1 MTFRPQGEIRLSPT
15 FILNKKDQYSR
26 RLHRFAYAITASWLA
41 LVMACSLGR
50 GGKEPSLPASFSSTR
65 SEGFTN
71 FETEPVSPLAL
82 SADGRYLYALNTA
95 DDRLEIF
102 AAQGESL
109 RAFGETTVGLRPVA
123 LALRENTAWVVNHL
137 SDSVSVVDVSDPSRP
152 RVMHSLQV
160 GDEPRGIV
168 VAGKNRDRVFVATAR
183 LGESFT
189 PGIGRAQIWVFDATR
204 PEAPPRIL
212 TLFGTKP
219 RALAT
224 SADGRFVYAAVY
236 LSGNGTTTVS
246 GEDAV
251 RLGRARQLSLNN
263 IRSTAFPKQGAIVQ
277 DHAAVVIFHRPRKPN
292 FLCSDFAIRVLAQPG
307 QSTARVIC

>member
-1 MTFRPQGEIRLSPT
+1 
-15 FILNKKDQYSR
+15 
-26 RLHRFAYAITASWLA
+26 
-41 LVMACSLGR
+41 MACSLGR
-50 GGKEPSLPASFSSTR
+50 GGKEPSPPASFSSTR

-137 SDSVSVVDVSDPSRP
+137 SDSVSVVDISDPSRP

-168 VAGKNRDRVFVATAR
+168 VAGTNRDRVFVATAR
-183 LGESFT
+183 SGESFT

-204 PEAPPRIL
+204 PEAPRE
-212 TLFGTKP
+212 F
-219 RALAT
+219 
-224 SADGRFVYAAVY
+224 
-236 LSGNGTTTVS
+236 
-246 GEDAV
+246 
-251 RLGRARQLSLNN
+251 
-263 IRSTAFPKQGAIVQ
+263 
-277 DHAAVVIFHRPRKPN
+277 
-292 FLCSDFAIRVLAQPG
+292 
-307 QSTARVIC
+307 

>member
-1 MTFRPQGEIRLSPT
+1 MTKVVRGSERGGWSVWQLRCHLDRREKSFFSPT
-15 FILNKKDQYSR
+15 FILNKKDKYSR

-50 GGKEPSLPASFSSTR
+50 GGKEPSPPASFSSTR

-137 SDSVSVVDVSDPSRP
+137 SDSVSVVGDPKRLKSRP
-152 RVMHSLQV
+152 A
-160 GDEPRGIV
+160 PRDG
-168 VAGKNRDRVFVATAR
+168 
-183 LGESFT
+183 
-189 PGIGRAQIWVFDATR
+189 Q
-204 PEAPPRIL
+204 
-212 TLFGTKP
+212 TL
-219 RALAT
+219 
-224 SADGRFVYAAVY
+224 S
-236 LSGNGTTTVS
+236 SGS
-246 GEDAV
+246 WW
-251 RLGRARQLSLNN
+251 
-263 IRSTAFPKQGAIVQ
+263 
-277 DHAAVVIFHRPRKPN
+277 
-292 FLCSDFAIRVLAQPG
+292 
-307 QSTARVIC
+307 